1 MRDYPLISDYIEAIK
16 AAEDN
21 CEQLKHLRPVL
32 GVDGNPVMSSGNFAV
47 VFKMI
52 DENTGKFYA
61 VKCFLKEQ
69 EGREEAYRLIS
80 EELNAVNS
88 PYLTP
93 IKYLDKELFV
103 DSRNTDD
110 TEFPVLLMDWVEG
123 TPLDKYIQVYVNR
136 YQRAE
141 NLDEVTESQEKAAEL
156 IANAYELDKLSY
168 QFSRLAVW
176 LLKQPF
182 AHGDLKP
189 DNIMVKEDGAIVL
202 VDYDGM
208 YVPAMKG
215 QKARELGSPDF
226 RHPLRTIDD
235 FDEHIDDFP
244 LSSILL
250 SLLAIATRPA
260 LFDEFGDDG
269 RLLFTENDYRN
280 LAGSNVLDAIK
291 PLIEDKNLTTYL
303 SLFYLCS
310 AQKSLFKES
319 YHLFY
324 LPEPIKPSFM
334 EDENMSTKVS
344 RNDLVHP
351 WMDVYGYDE
360 TESYKDE
367 EYGLLYSEDKR
378 RLLRCSFQITICTI
392 IEGTKIICDHAFLD
406 RNILSVQIPESV
418 MAIGKEA
425 FCHCHRLESITIPE
439 GVHMI
444 GDYAFANCYK
454 LATIHLPESLNVIG
468 DDIFYNCNRL
478 SGIYI
483 PKGFKS
489 IYEALLPD
497 YKSIII
503 EEVESE
509 DLSTEVTEEDLA
521 NAWTDEFGVKY
532 SADRKRLFL
541 IPNNIIDYKIRK
553 GTKVICDYAFGNQG
567 VSGRI
572 KNSLKSLYISAD
584 VKVISSDTLF
594 GCQNLSQIIVDDKN
608 SVFDSRDNCNAIIK
622 TKSNELLLGCQT
634 TNIPPNIT
642 SIADNAFLSCVG
654 LNIIHIPNSV
664 ITIGSEAFMNC
675 SQITH
680 IHIPSSVKKI
690 GNRTFNG
697 CNIEEVTIDDEN
709 NVYDSRNNCNAI
721 ISSADNRLVFGCKK
735 TIIPDTV
742 TIIGYRAF
750 ECCELKNISIPNSVK
765 TIEDSAFVCCSELQ
779 SIYCSSSLNSIGGF
793 AFGGC
798 KKLTF
803 IRFDGVIEHI
813 GSDAFFGCDA
823 IKKIIIPMG
832 TKGDFIKTN
841 PGWLII
847 SKLEEQEVDANIK
860 DTPKILDRTWVD
872 DYGVKYSSDKT
883 HLIKAPRDIIKYSIR
898 EGTKYINDRAF
909 DFCVKLVSITI
920 PESVMYVGD
929 SAFGE
934 CHNLS
939 EVKNSGKIE
948 TVGDFSFA
956 GCRSLKSVKFNEG
969 LVKMGGSVFKGC
981 VSLHSVYIPSSV
993 TFFGDVFPSRGIWLH
1008 ANRVTTFDYCES
1020 LKEIIIPVGSRS
1032 KFEKL
1037 LPIYK
1042 DKLVEKSNV
1051 VSITFDNNST
1061 SKVDR
1066 CRVFKKNNEWK
1077 LEVVYK
1083 NGMKIEYPHSLL
1095 RGNQSI
1101 VFDKQ
1106 TIDKIQ
1112 LYVGNCEVFYI
1123 NPKAVKVDFEYPAK
1137 YTAKILFDSD
1147 YIEISGITWGLN
1159 NNINEWIVKGLRSF
1173 NLEERLAVNRAE
1185 VVPSKYG
1192 NSICFYMTSGGQTY
1206 IPLDSNSTLSVG
1218 DELNMNTA
1226 KLITLCRKGNDDI
1239 VRVME

>member
-1 MRDYPLISDYIEAIK
+1 MRDYPLISDYIDAIK

-21 CEQLKHLRPVL
+21 FEQLKHLRPVL
-32 GVDGNPVMSSGNFAV
+32 GADGNPVMSSGNFAV
-47 VFKMI
+47 VFKMK
-52 DENTGKFYA
+52 DEISGNFYA

-69 EGREEAYRLIS
+69 EGREEAYHLIS
-80 EELNAVNS
+80 DELNAVNS

-93 IKYLDKELFV
+93 IRYLDKELFV
-103 DSRNTDD
+103 DSRNTED

-123 TPLDKYIQVYVNR
+123 TPLDKYIQVYVSR

-141 NLDEVTESQEKAAEL
+141 ELDEVTDSQEKTAEL

-189 DNIMVKEDGAIVL
+189 DNIMVKENGVIVL

-244 LSSILL
+244 LASILL

-334 EDENMSTKVS
+334 EDENMSTKVT

-367 EYGLLYSEDKR
+367 EYGLLYDEDKR

-521 NAWTDEFGVKY
+521 NTWTDESGVKY
-532 SADRKRLFL
+532 SADRKRLL
-541 IPNNIIDYKIRK
+541 KTPKGLDNYIIKD
-553 GTKVICDYAFGNQG
+553 GTIVICDYAFAEMYKFM
-567 VSGRI
+567 SSF
-572 KNSLKSLYISAD
+572 KNSNPNYKGITT
-584 VKVISSDTLF
+584 ITL
-594 GCQNLSQIIVDDKN
+594 
-608 SVFDSRDNCNAIIK
+608 
-622 TKSNELLLGCQT
+622 
-634 TNIPPNIT
+634 PNGI
-642 SIADNAFLSCVG
+642 
-654 LNIIHIPNSV
+654 
-664 ITIGSEAFMNC
+664 
-675 SQITH
+675 
-680 IHIPSSVKKI
+680 KKI
-690 GNRTFNG
+690 GKLVFFACSNLNTIYIPAGARQKYEEIMPHYKEKFVEQKGEHDPACIDQFVNKS
-697 CNIEEVTIDDEN
+697 NI
-709 NVYDSRNNCNAI
+709 SRIFFDNSI
-721 ISSADNRLVFGCKK
+721 ISHVERCHVYKRNEDWVVQVVFKYGM
-735 TIIPDTV
+735 TIVHPYSLLQGNQDILLD
-742 TIIGYRAF
+742 
-750 ECCELKNISIPNSVK
+750 K
-765 TIEDSAFVCCSELQ
+765 Q
-779 SIYCSSSLNSIGGF
+779 SI
-793 AFGGC
+793 
-798 KKLTF
+798 
-803 IRFDGVIEHI
+803 
-813 GSDAFFGCDA
+813 
-823 IKKIIIPMG
+823 
-832 TKGDFIKTN
+832 
-841 PGWLII
+841 
-847 SKLEEQEVDANIK
+847 
-860 DTPKILDRTWVD
+860 
-872 DYGVKYSSDKT
+872 
-883 HLIKAPRDIIKYSIR
+883 
-898 EGTKYINDRAF
+898 
-909 DFCVKLVSITI
+909 
-920 PESVMYVGD
+920 
-929 SAFGE
+929 
-934 CHNLS
+934 
-939 EVKNSGKIE
+939 
-948 TVGDFSFA
+948 
-956 GCRSLKSVKFNEG
+956 
-969 LVKMGGSVFKGC
+969 
-981 VSLHSVYIPSSV
+981 
-993 TFFGDVFPSRGIWLH
+993 
-1008 ANRVTTFDYCES
+1008 
-1020 LKEIIIPVGSRS
+1020 
-1032 KFEKL
+1032 EKL
-1037 LPIYK
+1037 
-1042 DKLVEKSNV
+1042 
-1051 VSITFDNNST
+1051 
-1061 SKVDR
+1061 
-1066 CRVFKKNNEWK
+1066 
-1077 LEVVYK
+1077 
-1083 NGMKIEYPHSLL
+1083 
-1095 RGNQSI
+1095 
-1101 VFDKQ
+1101 
-1106 TIDKIQ
+1106 Q
-1112 LYVGNCEVFYI
+1112 LYVGYCDGVYI
-1123 NPKAVKVDFEYPAK
+1123 NPKAIKIDYESPSTF
-1137 YTAKILFDSD
+1137 TAQILFNSD
-1147 YIEISGITWGLN
+1147 NIEISGITWGLY
-1159 NNINEWIVKGLRSF
+1159 NNINDWRVKGIRSF
-1173 NLEERLAVNRAE
+1173 NIEERLAVSRAE
-1185 VVPSKYG
+1185 VVASKYG
-1192 NSICFYMTSGGQTY
+1192 NSVCFYMTSGGQTY

>member
-21 CEQLKHLRPVL
+21 CEQLKHLHPVL

-80 EELNAVNS
+80 EELNSVNS

-269 RLLFTENDYRN
+269 RLLFTESDYRN
-280 LAGSNVLDAIK
+280 LAGSSVLDAIK
-291 PLIEDKNLTTYL
+291 PLIEDKHLTTYL

-324 LPEPIKPSFM
+324 LPEPIKPSFT
-334 EDENMSTKVS
+334 EDESMSTKVS
-344 RNDLVHP
+344 RDDFVHP

-367 EYGLLYSEDKR
+367 EYGLLYDEDKR

-468 DDIFYNCNRL
+468 DDIFSGCNRL
-478 SGIYI
+478 SEIYI

-497 YKSIII
+497 YKSIIH
-503 EEVESE
+503 ESSSDTE
-509 DLSTEVTEEDLA
+509 DQSTIDD
-521 NAWTDEFGVKY
+521 NWWTDENGLPY
-532 SADRKRLFL
+532 
-541 IPNNIIDYKIRK
+541 IIDYLPNSSENQDKQK
-553 GTKVICDYAFGNQG
+553 GICNDKKNSEEVTDADLSNAWVDEYGAKYSFDRTRLLKGPNLSSYHIKEGTLVICENAFSLHESLAEIVIPDSVIQIG
-567 VSGRI
+567 
-572 KNSLKSLYISAD
+572 KNAFWCCKNLKS
-584 VKVISSDTLF
+584 VKIPQSVKTIKRDTF
-594 GCQNLSQIIVDDKN
+594 RYCLS
-608 SVFDSRDNCNAIIK
+608 
-622 TKSNELLLGCQT
+622 L
-634 TNIPPNIT
+634 TNVEIPT
-642 SIADNAFLSCVG
+642 
-654 LNIIHIPNSV
+654 
-664 ITIGSEAFMNC
+664 
-675 SQITH
+675 
-680 IHIPSSVKKI
+680 SVKKI
-690 GNRTFNG
+690 ESG
-697 CNIEEVTIDDEN
+697 
-709 NVYDSRNNCNAI
+709 
-721 ISSADNRLVFGCKK
+721 
-735 TIIPDTV
+735 
-742 TIIGYRAF
+742 AF
-750 ECCELKNISIPNSVK
+750 EDSPNIVNLSFPK
-765 TIEDSAFVCCSELQ
+765 
-779 SIYCSSSLNSIGGF
+779 
-793 AFGGC
+793 
-798 KKLTF
+798 
-803 IRFDGVIEHI
+803 
-813 GSDAFFGCDA
+813 DA
-823 IKKIIIPMG
+823 
-832 TKGDFIKTN
+832 
-841 PGWLII
+841 
-847 SKLEEQEVDANIK
+847 EVD
-860 DTPKILDRTWVD
+860 
-872 DYGVKYSSDKT
+872 
-883 HLIKAPRDIIKYSIR
+883 
-898 EGTKYINDRAF
+898 
-909 DFCVKLVSITI
+909 
-920 PESVMYVGD
+920 
-929 SAFGE
+929 
-934 CHNLS
+934 
-939 EVKNSGKIE
+939 
-948 TVGDFSFA
+948 
-956 GCRSLKSVKFNEG
+956 
-969 LVKMGGSVFKGC
+969 
-981 VSLHSVYIPSSV
+981 
-993 TFFGDVFPSRGIWLH
+993 
-1008 ANRVTTFDYCES
+1008 
-1020 LKEIIIPVGSRS
+1020 
-1032 KFEKL
+1032 
-1037 LPIYK
+1037 
-1042 DKLVEKSNV
+1042 SNV
-1051 VSITFDNNST
+1051 IF
-1061 SKVDR
+1061 
-1066 CRVFKKNNEWK
+1066 
-1077 LEVVYK
+1077 
-1083 NGMKIEYPHSLL
+1083 
-1095 RGNQSI
+1095 
-1101 VFDKQ
+1101 
-1106 TIDKIQ
+1106 
-1112 LYVGNCEVFYI
+1112 
-1123 NPKAVKVDFEYPAK
+1123 
-1137 YTAKILFDSD
+1137 
-1147 YIEISGITWGLN
+1147 
-1159 NNINEWIVKGLRSF
+1159 
-1173 NLEERLAVNRAE
+1173 
-1185 VVPSKYG
+1185 
-1192 NSICFYMTSGGQTY
+1192 
-1206 IPLDSNSTLSVG
+1206 
-1218 DELNMNTA
+1218 
-1226 KLITLCRKGNDDI
+1226 
-1239 VRVME
+1239 